1 MKSKSILFKVLAFS
15 MLAIFLM
22 SGLSGC
28 KKISDTIEEVW
39 EGYWAG
45 VFDLGEGWQV
55 ELEGDKATFVTAGT
69 NKIGLKAGD
78 SFTIGMTPTG
88 NNKWRGYVRNNNGFG
103 YLVWGNAEIID
114 SKLKITPDGSSSYTI
129 NKGVKNT
136 GTGGTGGGIVSTA
149 QVLIN
154 QKVEGEKGDKKIFKI
169 TIPTGVKQMEIRTTE
184 VAGVYYY
191 NLADL
196 FVRRGSDP
204 TVSLTPQYSWTADW
218 HSVNPNREDEVILVT
233 NPPAGVYHIMLY
245 GYNSYFTSQLVVK
258 IVK

>member
-1 MKSKSILFKVLAFS
+1 

-22 SGLSGC
+22 SSLSGC

-55 ELEGDKATFVTAGT
+55 ELNGERASFVTAGT
-69 NKIGLKAGD
+69 NKVGINVGD
-78 SFTIGMTPTG
+78 SFTIGMAQTG
-88 NNKWRGYVRNNNGFG
+88 NNKWRGYVRSNNGFG
-103 YLVWGNAEIID
+103 SLVWGNAEIID
-114 SKLKITPDGSSSYTI
+114 SKLKITPDGSSPYTI

-136 GTGGTGGGIVSTA
+136 GSGGTGGGIGNTA
-149 QVLIN
+149 QVLLD
-154 QKVEGEKGDKKIFKI
+154 QKVEGEKGDKKIIKI
-169 TIPTGVKQMEIRTTE
+169 TVPTGVKQMEIRTTE

-196 FVRRGSDP
+196 FVKRGSDP
-204 TVSLTPQYSWTADW
+204 TVTLTPQYSWTAEW
-218 HSVNPNREDEVILVT
+218 SSVNPNREDEVIPIS

>member
-1 MKSKSILFKVLAFS
+1 

-55 ELEGDKATFVTAGT
+55 ELNGERASFVTAGT
-69 NKIGLKAGD
+69 NKVGINVGD
-78 SFTIGMTPTG
+78 SFTIGMAQTG
-88 NNKWRGYVRNNNGFG
+88 NNKWRGYVRTNNGFG
-103 YLVWGNAEIID
+103 SLVWGNAEIID
-114 SKLKITPDGSSSYTI
+114 SKLKISPDGAASYTI

-136 GTGGTGGGIVSTA
+136 GTSGTGGGIGSNA
-149 QVLIN
+149 QILID
-154 QKVEGEKGDKKIFKI
+154 QKVEGEKGDRKIFKV
-169 TIPTGVKQMEIRTTE
+169 TLPTGVKQMEIRTTE

>member
-1 MKSKSILFKVLAFS
+1 MKSKSILFKVLASS

-22 SGLSGC
+22 YGISGC

-55 ELEGDKATFVTAGT
+55 ELNGERANFVTAGT
-69 NKIGLKAGD
+69 NKVGINVGD
-78 SFTIGMTPTG
+78 PFTIGMAQTG
-88 NNKWRGYVRNNNGFG
+88 NNKWRGYVRSNNGFG
-103 YLVWGNAEIID
+103 SLVWGNAEIID

-136 GTGGTGGGIVSTA
+136 GSGGTGGGIGSTA
-149 QVLIN
+149 QVLLD
-154 QKVEGEKGDKKIFKI
+154 QKVEGEKGDKKIFKV
-169 TIPTGVKQMEIRTTE
+169 TVPTGVKQMEIRTTE
-184 VAGVYYY
+184 VAGVYYF

-196 FVRRGSDP
+196 FVRKGSDP
-204 TVSLTPQYSWTADW
+204 MVTLTPKYSWTADCA
-218 HSVNPNREDEVILVT
+218 SVESNRADEVCIFS
-233 NPPAGVYHIMLY
+233 NPSAGVYHIMLY
-245 GYNSYFTSQLVVK
+245 GYNSYFTSQLIVK

>member
-1 MKSKSILFKVLAFS
+1 MKSKSILFKVLASS

-22 SGLSGC
+22 SSLSGC

-45 VFDLGEGWQV
+45 VFDLGDGWQV
-55 ELEGDKATFVTAGT
+55 ELNGERASFVTAGT
-69 NKIGLKAGD
+69 SKVGINVGD
-78 SFTIGMTPTG
+78 SFTIGMAQTG
-88 NNKWRGYVRNNNGFG
+88 NNKWRGYVRTNNGFG
-103 YLVWGNAEIID
+103 SLVWGNAEIID
-114 SKLKITPDGSSSYTI
+114 NKLKITPDGSSSYSI
-129 NKGVKNT
+129 NKGIKNT
-136 GTGGTGGGIVSTA
+136 GSGGTGGGIAGNA
-149 QVLIN
+149 QVLID
-154 QKVEGEKGDKKIFKI
+154 QKVEGEKGDKKIFKV
-169 TIPTGVKQMEIRTTE
+169 TVSTGVKQMEIRTTE

-204 TVSLTPQYSWTADW
+204 TVTLTPQYSWTADW
-218 HSVNPNREDEVILVT
+218 FGVKPNREDEVIQIT

-245 GYNSYFTSQLVVK
+245 GYNSYFTSQLIVK